1 MNMKSLAKH
10 IKNKNRNRAK
20 IIAKKTFNK
29 SFSFYSK
36 PYINL
41 DSDNNEIKI
50 NFKKNLFNPNFFIE
64 IKHRKTGKRLE
75 RKIESNQ
82 VIFSLNELIEM
93 EDCGIFDFYISIKGK
108 LCHKKR
114 IMYSHNNQFFKV
126 VSKEKSR
133 VLKAYSTKHGNLSL
147 ELKKYIFDCNISNL
161 EVNNDKV
168 LIKGNLEILTNDIDN
183 VSKVLLIGRNRLD
196 NNNNNS
202 FDMNFD
208 CLGDGCFCFDGFL
221 DGVRFFE
228 DRVLNLRLDF
238 YIRVYDGD
246 VYYESLID
254 LSNFKSFENDED
266 RFLIKLFSGGNVFS
280 YYATENKYSFALWV
294 TTESA
299 WSKSYTIAKGRSIYN
314 RALGESLDENL
325 VFFESFFGKSYSGN
339 PKYIYEAMLDMGLDK
354 KYTFVWAYSG
364 EDKGVIPGDPVIV
377 DRFEAGDY
385 YKYLAKAKYWVNNI
399 IFPIHTKRQGNV
411 YLQTWHGTPLK
422 KLGFDISIPGPEV
435 EGRQNFYSESRNWDY
450 LISSNEYSSEIFKR
464 AFKFNKEFLEYGY
477 PINDIFFNCSD
488 DFVDSL
494 KSKLNIPVDKKV
506 ILYAPTWKDDEQ
518 NESWEHYFNL
528 EIDLKRMF
536 AEFNDGYVL
545 LLKMHHLVSEN
556 LRIDDELKNFVFDL
570 SVYDDIQELY
580 VISDILITDYSSVFF
595 DYAHSKRPIL
605 FFVPDLNHYVENV
618 RGLYLNMEK
627 ELPGP
632 LIKNNDELVNAIRN
646 IDDVVNEYEIK
657 YDEFYKRFCSLCKG
671 KSAKKIIKKIF

>member
-10 IKNKNRNRAK
+10 IKNKSRNRAK

-126 VSKEKSR
+126 ISKEKSR

-183 VSKVLLIGRNRLD
+183 VSKILLIGRNRLD
-196 NNNNNS
+196 NNNNS

-221 DGVRFFE
+221 DGVRFFD

-246 VYYESLID
+246 KI
-254 LSNFKSFENDED
+254 
-266 RFLIKLFSGGNVFS
+266 
-280 YYATENKYSFALWV
+280 
-294 TTESA
+294 
-299 WSKSYTIAKGRSIYN
+299 GR
-314 RALGESLDENL
+314 
-325 VFFESFFGKSYSGN
+325 
-339 PKYIYEAMLDMGLDK
+339 
-354 KYTFVWAYSG
+354 
-364 EDKGVIPGDPVIV
+364 
-377 DRFEAGDY
+377 
-385 YKYLAKAKYWVNNI
+385 
-399 IFPIHTKRQGNV
+399 
-411 YLQTWHGTPLK
+411 
-422 KLGFDISIPGPEV
+422 
-435 EGRQNFYSESRNWDY
+435 
-450 LISSNEYSSEIFKR
+450 
-464 AFKFNKEFLEYGY
+464 
-477 PINDIFFNCSD
+477 
-488 DFVDSL
+488 
-494 KSKLNIPVDKKV
+494 
-506 ILYAPTWKDDEQ
+506 
-518 NESWEHYFNL
+518 
-528 EIDLKRMF
+528 
-536 AEFNDGYVL
+536 
-545 LLKMHHLVSEN
+545 
-556 LRIDDELKNFVFDL
+556 
-570 SVYDDIQELY
+570 
-580 VISDILITDYSSVFF
+580 
-595 DYAHSKRPIL
+595 AH
-605 FFVPDLNHYVENV
+605 V
-618 RGLYLNMEK
+618 
-627 ELPGP
+627 
-632 LIKNNDELVNAIRN
+632 
-646 IDDVVNEYEIK
+646 
-657 YDEFYKRFCSLCKG
+657 
-671 KSAKKIIKKIF
+671 

>member
-10 IKNKNRNRAK
+10 IKNKSRNRAK

-196 NNNNNS
+196 NNNNS

-450 LISSNEYSSEIFKR
+450 LIS
-464 AFKFNKEFLEYGY
+464 
-477 PINDIFFNCSD
+477 
-488 DFVDSL
+488 
-494 KSKLNIPVDKKV
+494 
-506 ILYAPTWKDDEQ
+506 
-518 NESWEHYFNL
+518 
-528 EIDLKRMF
+528 
-536 AEFNDGYVL
+536 
-545 LLKMHHLVSEN
+545 
-556 LRIDDELKNFVFDL
+556 
-570 SVYDDIQELY
+570 VYDDIQELY

>member
-1 MNMKSLAKH
+1 MVIS
-10 IKNKNRNRAK
+10 
-20 IIAKKTFNK
+20 KTR
-29 SFSFYSK
+29 
-36 PYINL
+36 
-41 DSDNNEIKI
+41 DD
-50 NFKKNLFNPNFFIE
+50 
-64 IKHRKTGKRLE
+64 
-75 RKIESNQ
+75 
-82 VIFSLNELIEM
+82 LN
-93 EDCGIFDFYISIKGK
+93 
-108 LCHKKR
+108 
-114 IMYSHNNQFFKV
+114 V
-126 VSKEKSR
+126 
-133 VLKAYSTKHGNLSL
+133 
-147 ELKKYIFDCNISNL
+147 
-161 EVNNDKV
+161 
-168 LIKGNLEILTNDIDN
+168 
-183 VSKVLLIGRNRLD
+183 
-196 NNNNNS
+196 NS

-221 DGVRFFE
+221 DGVRFFD

-570 SVYDDIQELY
+570 SGYDDIQELY

-646 IDDVVNEYEIK
+646 IDDVVNEYESK

-671 KSAKKIIKKIF
+671 KSAKKIIKKVFKN